1 MEGIEIITVKFKGY
15 KNFSDNHFVGLD
27 DVKKINV
34 IIGKNNIGKT
44 ALIESIRTL
53 ESGSKLKN
61 FSEKVKEIKYRYR
74 LTKKDIDQLPNLG
87 IINEPKPGLFQ
98 AYHMNQWIHFKKND
112 LDTVV
117 DQIIEFKIKF
127 ENKRNPVTGANDKWE
142 ISEVLNLLMISEDLV
157 GFFGQNERNKNYLK
171 TVLKIFLER
180 TIKTRYS
187 ITELSADRD
196 LKPEIADNN
205 VTVYPDGSGAT
216 NIIQNYISKANK
228 DGSIVEEDML
238 NALNEIMV
246 NDIEFTR
253 ISIQD
258 VSDEKAERPLW
269 EIFLHEKDK
278 PPIALSDSGS
288 GLRTILLVLI
298 KLILEVRTDDCN
310 IVIFEELEN
319 NLHPAIQRNLYR
331 YIFQWAMKYNQYV
344 FITTHSNVPI
354 DMVVHEEEAQL
365 IHVHKRDGLVYTSQI
380 LDSLGSD
387 NIFNDLEVKASDLL
401 QSNGIIWVEGP
412 SDRIYINK
420 WIELC
425 SEGEL
430 IENKHYQ
437 IMFYGGKLLSHLSGD
452 SNFFNLTNQEE
463 NHLIELLL
471 INRNAAIVID
481 SDRDAPRKHIND
493 TKNRIK
499 KEFEDKNKF
508 VWITDGREMENYL
521 SLNSLKKI
529 YSVDRAI
536 KRYEIIGVYLK
547 ESIGKDNY
555 SNNKPSKAR
564 ELVEGMCKDDLNV
577 LDLNKRI
584 NSLVKEIKKWNNL

>member
-1 MEGIEIITVKFKGY
+1 M
-15 KNFSDNHFVGLD
+15 KN
-27 DVKKINV
+27 INV

-44 ALIESIRTL
+44 ALL
-53 ESGSKLKN
+53 ESVKVLESVN
-61 FSEKVKEIKYRYR
+61 TFRSFSQRVEKVKLKYKV
-74 LTKKDIDQLPNLG
+74 TKKDIEIIPNLG
-87 IINEPKPGLFQ
+87 IINATNTRYLQGYYNDRYINFTMDNLSFLV
-98 AYHMNQWIHFKKND
+98 NQIVEFEVSFKSND
-112 LDTVV
+112 Y
-117 DQIIEFKIKF
+117 IPRGGKKEWKI
-127 ENKRNPVTGANDKWE
+127 DE
-142 ISEVLNLLMISEDLV
+142 IKSLRLV
-157 GFFGQNERNKNYLK
+157 SRDYGDFFGQNEKYEGFLNM
-171 TVLKIFLER
+171 VLKSM
-180 TIKTRYS
+180 IKIKIKINNL

-196 LKPEIADNN
+196 LKPEIANN
-205 VTVYPDGSGAT
+205 NLTVKADGSGAT

-228 DGSIVEEDML
+228 DGSIVEEDIL

-258 VSDEKAERPLW
+258 VSDEKAETPLW
-269 EIFLHEKDK
+269 EIFLHEEDK

-298 KLILEVRTDDCN
+298 KLILEAKTDSSN

-331 YIFQWAMKYNQYV
+331 YIFQRAIKYDQYI

-365 IHVHKRDGLVYTSQI
+365 IHVHNRDGLVYTSQI

-387 NIFNDLEVKASDLL
+387 NIFSDLEVKASDLL

-420 WIELC
+420 WIELY
-425 SEGEL
+425 SEGKL

-437 IMFYGGKLLSHLSGD
+437 IMFYGGALLSHLSGD
-452 SNFFNLTNQEE
+452 SNFENLTNREE
-463 NHLIELLL
+463 NDLIELLI

-481 SDRDAPRKHIND
+481 SDRDAPRKHINN
-493 TKNRIK
+493 TKKRIK
-499 KEFEDKNKF
+499 KEFEGKNKF

-521 SLNSLKKI
+521 SLNSLKSI
-529 YSVDRAI
+529 YSVKKAI
-536 KRYEIIGVYLK
+536 KRYEIIGEYLK

-555 SNNKPSKAR
+555 SKNKPSKAR
-564 ELVEGMCKDDLNV
+564 KLVEVMSKDDLNV
-577 LDLNKRI
+577 LDLNKQI
-584 NSLVKEIKKWNNL
+584 NLLVNEIKKWNNL

>member
-1 MEGIEIITVKFKGY
+1 M
-15 KNFSDNHFVGLD
+15 KN
-27 DVKKINV
+27 INV

-44 ALIESIRTL
+44 ALL
-53 ESGSKLKN
+53 ESVKVLGSGNTLRN
-61 FSEKVKEIKYRYR
+61 FSEKVEGIQYRYR
-74 LTKKDIDQLPNLG
+74 LTKKDIDSIPNLG
-87 IINEPKPGLFQ
+87 IINETQPGSFQ
-98 AYHMNQWIHFKKND
+98 NYHMNKWMNFKKGD
-112 LDTVV
+112 LDSII

-127 ENKRNPVTGANDKWE
+127 ENRRSTLPSSNNKWE
-142 ISEVLNLLMISEDLV
+142 VSEVLNLEIISENLS
-157 GFFGQNERNKNYLK
+157 GFFAQSENHKDYLK
-171 TVLKIFLER
+171 KVLKVFLER
-180 TIKTRYS
+180 TLKIHYTV
-187 ITELSADRD
+187 TELSADRD
-196 LKPEIADNN
+196 LKPEKANNNIA
-205 VTVYPDGSGAT
+205 VHPDGSGAT
-216 NIIQNYISKANK
+216 NIIQNYISKADK
-228 DGSIVEEDML
+228 DGSIVEEEML
-238 NALNEIMV
+238 SALNEIMV

-258 VSDEKAERPLW
+258 VSDEKSEIPLW
-269 EIFLHEKDK
+269 EVFLHEDDK
-278 PPIALSDSGS
+278 PPVALSDSGS

-298 KLILEVRTDDCN
+298 KLILEAKTDSSN

-319 NLHPAIQRNLYR
+319 NLHPAIQRNLYL
-331 YIFQWAMKYNQYV
+331 YIFQWAIKYNQYV

-354 DMVVHEEEAQL
+354 DMVVHEEEVQL
-365 IHVHKRDGLVYTSQI
+365 IHVHNRDGFVYTSQI

-420 WIELC
+420 WIELY

-452 SNFFNLTNQEE
+452 SNFLNLTNEEE

-471 INRNAAIVID
+471 INRNSAIVID
-481 SDRDAPRKHIND
+481 SDRDGPRKHIND
-493 TKNRIK
+493 TKRRIK
-499 KEFEDKNKF
+499 KEFESKNKL

-521 SLNSLKKI
+521 SLTSLQRI
-529 YSVDRAI
+529 YSVEKAI

-547 ESIGKDNY
+547 GSIGKDNY

-564 ELVEGMCKDDLNV
+564 ELVERMNKDDLDV

-584 NSLVKEIKKWNNL
+584 DLLVKEIKKWNNL